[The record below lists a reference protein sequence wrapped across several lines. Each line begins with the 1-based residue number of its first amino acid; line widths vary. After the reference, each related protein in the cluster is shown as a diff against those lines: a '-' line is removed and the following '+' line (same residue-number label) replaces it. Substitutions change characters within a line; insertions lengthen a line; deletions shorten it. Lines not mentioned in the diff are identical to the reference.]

1 MNSRNKILSMLGL
14 AQRAGR
20 VESGEF
26 CCERAV
32 KSGRAKL
39 VIVAEDASPGTK
51 KSFRDMCDY
60 YKVAIRTGPDRETMG
75 RAIGRKMRVSLA
87 VTDDNFANAILK
99 MTEEEEIG
107 GSANG
112 R

>member
-1 MNSRNKILSMLGL
+1 MLGL
-14 AQRAGR
+14 AQRAGS

-26 CCERAV
+26 CTERAV

-39 VIVAEDASPGTK
+39 VFVAEDASPATRK
-51 KSFRDMCDY
+51 NFRDMCDY
-60 YKVAIRTGPDRETMG
+60 YGVIIRTGPDMERMG
-75 RAIGRKMRVSLA
+75 RAIGRKTRASLA
-87 VTDDNFANAILK
+87 ITDENFANAILK
-99 MTEEEEIG
+99 IAEEEEIG